1 MRIAQEE
8 VFAPICVLMRADSI
22 DDALE
27 LANSIPYALG
37 ASVFGTSTPDVEKV
51 VKGVRAGMV
60 SVNDFA
66 VYYAVQLPF
75 GGVGGSGYGRFAGE
89 EGLRGLCNV
98 KSVCR
103 DRFPGWLQTSIP
115 AALDYPLQGA
125 TSSWA
130 VGTGVVDLGYGP
142 GWGRKMQ
149 GLWRIIRNGT
159 KT

>member
-8 VFAPICVLMRADSI
+8 VFAPICVLMRAESI

-27 LANSIPYALG
+27 LANSTPYALG
-37 ASVFGTSTPDVEKV
+37 ASVFGTSTSDLEKV

-159 KT
+159 